1 MISATR
7 RWLRRHRT
15 GIAIGAGIAGAGYL
29 AAQYVIGKVNEA
41 RERMQMDRI
50 AKENI
55 RRRFEQNQTDCTIT
69 VLALLPTLTDNI
81 VEDLPVEQL
90 THELQQKKAERL
102 ARAAGEGKSEASS
115 MLDGDTASMSSFQ
128 TGSFLHTSQFPLNG
142 SQSTGPRR
150 TKAQLWN
157 ELKVTSL
164 TRAFTLIYSL
174 SLLTILTRIQL
185 NLLGRLNYLSSV
197 ISLAQPPPPGRANS
211 ISLED
216 HDDGSAGAGF
226 GNDFE
231 TNRRYLTFSWFL
243 LHKGYAQILAKVRQA
258 VEEVFGGISPSEGIT
273 AARLSDLVLEV
284 RKKVEGSS
292 EQERYA
298 TRWLPYVLPP
308 KEEEEA
314 VLIESGVITPPAT
327 SPGSESLHQEHD
339 ESRHVSIHIDT
350 STGPL
355 RQLLDETADL
365 IDSPTFTRIH
375 TLLLGSMFS
384 HLIDARVIEQSYPQQ
399 RPHSPSSS
407 ISSAPHPRI
416 QELDSA
422 VTVVPG
428 EPRVKLA
435 NILAVITRQAH
446 AIGNGNN
453 PPNEY
458 VSTAEAEVKELEAF
472 AAVIYASNIDHSL
485 DVGQPNHDE
494 GGLKASD
501 GIGVS
506 DVGAEPVNEL
516 IESKLESAWTKVTG
530 STSFSSR

>member
-1 MISATR
+1 MCTDYMCS
-7 RWLRRHRT
+7 
-15 GIAIGAGIAGAGYL
+15 
-29 AAQYVIGKVNEA
+29 
-41 RERMQMDRI
+41 
-50 AKENI
+50 I

-69 VLALLPTLTDNI
+69 VLALLPTLTENI
-81 VEDLPVEQL
+81 VDDLPVEQL
-90 THELQQKKAERL
+90 TQELQQKKAERL
-102 ARAAGEGKSEASS
+102 ARATGEGRSEASS
-115 MLDGDTASMSSFQ
+115 MHDGDTASISSFQ
-128 TGSFLHTSQFPLNG
+128 TGSFIHASQFPLNG
-142 SQSTGPRR
+142 SQPSGSRR

-157 ELKVTSL
+157 EVKVTSL
-164 TRAFTLIYSL
+164 TRAITLIYSL

-243 LHKGYAQILAKVRQA
+243 LHKGYAQILTKVREA

-273 AARLSDLVLEV
+273 AARLSDLILSV
-284 RKKVEGSS
+284 RKRVEGAS
-292 EQERYA
+292 ERERYA
-298 TRWLPYVLPP
+298 TRWLPYMLPP

-327 SPGSESLHQEHD
+327 SPESESGEAQD
-339 ESRHVSIHIDT
+339 ASIHIDT

-384 HLIDARVIEQSYPQQ
+384 HLIDNRVIEQLYPQQ

-407 ISSAPHPRI
+407 ISSAQHPRI

-435 NILAVITRQAH
+435 NVLAIITRQAH

-458 VSTAEAEVKELEAF
+458 LSKAEEEVKELEAF
-472 AAVIYASNIDHSL
+472 AAVIYASNL
-485 DVGQPNHDE
+485 DQNLEENQPNAD
-494 GGLKASD
+494 GSGLTASE

-506 DVGAEPVNEL
+506 GVGTEPVNEL

-530 STSFSSR
+530 STSFSSRG

>member
-1 MISATR
+1 MNS
-7 RWLRRHRT
+7 LS
-15 GIAIGAGIAGAGYL
+15 
-29 AAQYVIGKVNEA
+29 
-41 RERMQMDRI
+41 
-50 AKENI
+50 I

-69 VLALLPTLTDNI
+69 VLALLPTLAENI
-81 VEDLPVEQL
+81 VEDLPVERL

-102 ARAAGEGKSEASS
+102 ARASGEGRSEASS
-115 MLDGDTASMSSFQ
+115 MQDGDTASMSSFQ
-128 TGSFLHTSQFPLNG
+128 TGSFIHTSQYPLGG

-150 TKAQLWN
+150 TKGQLWN
-157 ELKVTSL
+157 ELKVASI

-197 ISLAQPPPPGRANS
+197 MTLAQPPPPGRANS

-243 LHKGYAQILAKVRQA
+243 LHKGYARILAKVRQA

-273 AARLSDLVLEV
+273 AARLSELVLEV

-292 EQERYA
+292 ERERYA
-298 TRWLPYVLPP
+298 TRWLPYILPP

-314 VLIESGVITPPAT
+314 VLIESGVLTPPAT
-327 SPGSESLHQEHD
+327 SPGSDSQNQEND
-339 ESRHVSIHIDT
+339 DSRRGSVHVDT
-350 STGPL
+350 SKGPL

-384 HLIDARVIEQSYPQQ
+384 HLIDARVIEQLYPQPRQ
-399 RPHSPSSS
+399 HSPSSS
-407 ISSAPHPRI
+407 ISSIPHPRI
-416 QELDSA
+416 QELDSS

-435 NILAVITRQAH
+435 NILASITRQAH

-458 VSTAEAEVKELEAF
+458 VSTAEGEVKELEAF
-472 AAVIYASNIDHSL
+472 AAVIYASNLDHSL
-485 DVGQPNHDE
+485 EENQPDAKNS
-494 GGLKASD
+494 GGLTAAE

-506 DVGAEPVNEL
+506 DVGVEPVEEM
-516 IESKLESAWTKVTG
+516 IENKLESAWTKVTG